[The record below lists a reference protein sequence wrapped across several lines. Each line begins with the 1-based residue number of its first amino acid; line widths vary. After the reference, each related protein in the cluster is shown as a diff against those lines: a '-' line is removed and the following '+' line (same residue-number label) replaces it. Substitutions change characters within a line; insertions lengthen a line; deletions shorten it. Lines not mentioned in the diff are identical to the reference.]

1 MLSIILFTV
10 GALVASLANN
20 FRELLAGRT
29 VQGVGGGGIISLTLV
44 IFSDIIPLR
53 LRPKYWT
60 FIQATWGIGMILGP
74 LVGGLFAQHA
84 TWRWAFYINFPFCGA
99 GLMIVPF
106 VVTMK
111 TKKRSLRKKMLR
123 VDWVGAALFN
133 ASLTALLIAIT
144 WGGVQYSWESFQTF
158 LPLILGVLGILAALA
173 WEKWVAKHPFL
184 RLGLFNSRSAFA
196 IYVGAV
202 FQGLLVR
209 DRLLLDSGF
218 TNRD

>member
-1 MLSIILFTV
+1 MLSIIFFTV

-20 FRELLAGRT
+20 FHQLLAGRT
-29 VQGVGGGGIISLTLV
+29 VQGVGGGGIISLTLL

-60 FIQATWGIGMILGP
+60 FIQATWGIGTILGP

-84 TWRWAFYINFPFCGA
+84 TWRWAFYINFPFCGT
-99 GLMIVPF
+99 GLVIVPL

-111 TKKRSLRKKMLR
+111 TKESSLRKKILR
-123 VDWVGAALFN
+123 IDWVGSALFN
-133 ASLTALLIAIT
+133 ASLTAFLIGIT

-158 LPLILGVLGILAALA
+158 VPLIIGVLGILAALA
-173 WEKWVAKHPFL
+173 WEKWTAKHPFL

-196 IYVGAV
+196 VYVGAV
-202 FQGLLVR
+202 FQGLLVC
-209 DRLLLDSGF
+209 DRLHPDSGF
-218 TNRD
+218 LNCN

>member
-10 GALVASLANN
+10 GALVAALANN
-20 FRELLAGRT
+20 FRQLLAGRT

-84 TWRWAFYINFPFCGA
+84 SWRWAFYINFPFCGT
-99 GLMIVPF
+99 GLAIVPF

-111 TKKRSLRKKMLR
+111 TKKRSMKEKILRI
-123 VDWVGAALFN
+123 DWVGSTLFN
-133 ASLTALLIAIT
+133 ASLTAFLIAIT
-144 WGGVQYSWESFQTF
+144 WGGVQYSWEVFQTF
-158 LPLILGVLGILAALA
+158 LPLILGILGILAALA

-184 RLGLFNSRSAFA
+184 RLELFNGRSAFA

-209 DRLLLDSGF
+209 DRLLPDSKF